1 MTLPFSFEC
10 EPLLSK
16 LEHDTAM
23 AMVRFRD
30 SQDSAGHVEQRAQNA
45 FPGIEAMYEIRPT
58 SRSPPLLPLP
68 PKKDPQARARA
79 RPLRIACRRRIR
91 TKARNISRRER
102 GEDKWVLTGERAERE
117 RERERE
123 GWRSNRRSRR
133 NSFTRINLSL
143 SLVGGPRM
151 SNDGHYASRR
161 GPHRA
166 GRAPHPLT

>member
-1 MTLPFSFEC
+1 MTLRWPWSGFVTLKTPPDMLNNGLKMHF
-10 EPLLSK
+10 LASK
-16 LEHDTAM
+16 RCT
-23 AMVRFRD
+23 
-30 SQDSAGHVEQRAQNA
+30 
-45 FPGIEAMYEIRPT
+45 
-58 SRSPPLLPLP
+58 RSDRLPAPLP
-68 PKKDPQARARA
+68 YFHSPKKRSASARTRTAAAYCVPEENKDESEEYFATRARG
-79 RPLRIACRRRIR
+79 RQMGFDG
-91 TKARNISRRER
+91 REGR
-102 GEDKWVLTGERAERE
+102 EGE

-166 GRAPHPLT
+166 VRAPHPLT